1 MARRRPGTQEVQL
14 PKILGIKVRHYVPL
28 PAFEKAI
35 EEMQRL
41 GAGLPVSLQR
51 YPDYGLAICTF
62 GSLDVV
68 GCDTDLSAEPRGAVV
83 LVRVRGLQELARRL
97 AEAGDSVLSGPETT
111 PEGWTMRVR
120 HRGGNLVDYVESH

>member
-1 MARRRPGTQEVQL
+1 M

-83 LVRVRGLQELARRL
+83 LVRVRGLQELAPPGRGRRQRAERTRDL
-97 AEAGDSVLSGPETT
+97 A
-111 PEGWTMRVR
+111 
-120 HRGGNLVDYVESH
+120 RGLDHARAPPWRQPGGLC